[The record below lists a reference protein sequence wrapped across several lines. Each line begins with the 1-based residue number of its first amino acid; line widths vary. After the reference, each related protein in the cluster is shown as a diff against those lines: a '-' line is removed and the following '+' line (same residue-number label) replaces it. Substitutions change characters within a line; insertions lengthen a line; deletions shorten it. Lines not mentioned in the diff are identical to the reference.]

1 MFTLDPHRYGPPVA
15 ALLSAAP
22 LNELGP
28 GTSQEKAHAALQNL
42 TPESLAAGGTLHDR
56 QMALACLAALWLRCD
71 FLDQSH
77 QISQG
82 LDTREGDYWH
92 GILHR
97 REPDYGNARYWMRR
111 VGQHTIHGRLLAGSR
126 QLAAESR
133 QPAADF
139 LRTQVEWDAGRFVTL
154 CEEALDDSPPLHT
167 LVKKIQRLEW
177 ELLFDHCHRLAMG
190 IPLEV

>member
-1 MFTLDPHRYGPPVA
+1 MFTFDPRSFGPVA
-15 ALLSAAP
+15 APLLIDAP

-28 GTSQEKAHAALQNL
+28 GRPHDRVHAALQAMK
-42 TPESLAAGGTLHDR
+42 PETLFAGGTLHDR
-56 QMALACLAALWLRCD
+56 QMALACMAALWLRYD
-71 FLDQSH
+71 YLDQSH
-77 QISQG
+77 TISQS

-111 VGQHTIHGRLLAGSR
+111 AGGHAIHEPLRAGAR
-126 QLAAESR
+126 ELAAEAR
-133 QPAADF
+133 TPTADF
-139 LRTQVEWDAGRFVTL
+139 LRTLTTWDAGRFVGL
-154 CEEALDDSPPLHT
+154 CEEALDDSPPLNT

-190 IPLEV
+190 ISPQ